1 VYSVFGTQPH
11 VWAGTHRIPH
21 ARLTHDTP
29 MPSMSLWVER
39 WAGGWPYPHRG
50 CVVCTRRRGHTGCA
64 GAAVLVRPCGAGL
77 STYNSV
83 GKHTLAPLTHA
94 RAPSATPSM
103 CTKAGW
109 VPYRCGVR
117 FWVPQL
123 AMSTAAKRSATNHG
137 RQQQVW
143 TGFVALLTTP
153 HTRHRHTLPG
163 AHGCVH
169 ACLARWCPHIGRAR
183 AVCVRVPSVTT
194 RLHTLVNRSQKEY
207 MPCVFL
213 CLSDFA
219 AYVFRFFS
227 HHHDDVWHGVG
238 RRVVP
243 DSATFPTRPRPM

>member
-1 VYSVFGTQPH
+1 MYSVFGTQPH
-11 VWAGTHRIPH
+11 VWAGTHRVPH

-109 VPYRCGVR
+109 VLTVVAFVSGCPSLPCPRL
-117 FWVPQL
+117 PNAAQQT
-123 AMSTAAKRSATNHG
+123 TAAK
-137 RQQQVW
+137 QVW

-163 AHGCVH
+163 AHVCVH

-207 MPCVFL
+207 T
-213 CLSDFA
+213 A
-219 AYVFRFFS
+219 
-227 HHHDDVWHGVG
+227 
-238 RRVVP
+238 
-243 DSATFPTRPRPM
+243 